1 MVSTNNK
8 EQLRRIRKMERHLV
22 RAASALKRLYSAI
35 DKYDEA
41 KADIAALASYYGSND
56 WKQDFA
62 ADEAGLLPKDLKRGV
77 LSEDAVYNLI
87 SDHNN
92 LMIRLQKAVLRS

>member
-41 KADIAALASYYGSND
+41 KADIAALASYYGSDD

-62 ADEAGLLPKDLKRGV
+62 ADEAGLLPKNLKRGV
-77 LSEDAVYNLI
+77 LSEDGIWNLLEE
-87 SDHNN
+87 H
-92 LMIRLQKAVLRS
+92 RELQERMKD

>member
-62 ADEAGLLPKDLKRGV
+62 ADEAGLLPKNLKRGV
-77 LSEDAVYNLI
+77 LSEDGIWNLLEE
-87 SDHNN
+87 H
-92 LMIRLQKAVLRS
+92 RELQARMTD

>member
-8 EQLRRIRKMERHLV
+8 EKLQRIRKMEQHLV
-22 RAASALKRLYSAI
+22 RAASALKRLSSAL
-35 DKYDEA
+35 DKYEEA

-62 ADEAGLLPKDLKRGV
+62 ADEAGLLPKNLKRGV
-77 LSEDAVYNLI
+77 LSEDGIWNLLEE
-87 SDHNN
+87 H
-92 LMIRLQKAVLRS
+92 RELQNRIKD